1 MNLPDRISSALQARC
16 DAHRAGTDRTV
27 KNWLLRE
34 ADDIGE
40 EIDTFRN
47 WYYGDNAPSTPAL
60 EKLIRKYGSA
70 FRNEIFPC
78 DDESDHTTILAE
90 TAIELDA
97 LARKMRGEG

>member
-1 MNLPDRISSALQARC
+1 MNLPDRISSALQSRFK
-16 DAHRAGTDRTV
+16 AHKADSDRTV

-40 EIDTFRN
+40 ELDTFRN
-47 WYYGDNAPSTPAL
+47 WYYGENAPGTPAL

-78 DDESDHTTILAE
+78 DDEANHVALLAA

-97 LARKMRGEG
+97 IVRKMRGER